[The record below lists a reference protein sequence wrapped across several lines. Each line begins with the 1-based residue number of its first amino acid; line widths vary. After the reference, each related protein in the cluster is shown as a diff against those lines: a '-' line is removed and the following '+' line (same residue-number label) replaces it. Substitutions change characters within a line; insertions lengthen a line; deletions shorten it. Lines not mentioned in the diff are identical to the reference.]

1 MMKLCIVA
9 DDKALIERWFT
20 ALADFKPV
28 YKKDLLDAFESGNI
42 LFVSDKSVSKFSD
55 DELKSIFTIPCMIL
69 AVSPHF
75 LEAQKYLHLGAMG
88 YGNAMMHE
96 THLRS
101 AYQALRE
108 GKVWLHPD
116 FISMLILQVRQ
127 HTPSEKDSEQRLE
140 SLSNREKE
148 VAMMLGDG
156 ATHQQIAETLNI
168 TVRTV
173 KAHATSIYHKLDVK
187 DRLALSLYLHS

>member
-1 MMKLCIVA
+1 MALCLVA
-9 DDKALIERWFT
+9 DDAVLIGRWASILSEFRPIVEKDIFSAFEKDSILFISDKALLKI
-20 ALADFKPV
+20 
-28 YKKDLLDAFESGNI
+28 
-42 LFVSDKSVSKFSD
+42 SD
-55 DELKSIFTIPCMIL
+55 DQLKTVFTVPCMIL

-75 LEAQKYLHLGAMG
+75 LDAQRYLHLGAMD

-101 AYQALRE
+101 AYQALLD

-116 FISMLILQVRQ
+116 FISMLMFQVRQ
-127 HTPSEKDSEQRLE
+127 HTLQDKNVEKRLE
-140 SLSNREKE
+140 MLSSREKE
-148 VAMMLGDG
+148 VAIMLGDG

-173 KAHATSIYHKLDVK
+173 KAHATSIYHKLDLN
-187 DRLALSLYLHS
+187 DRLALSLYLHN

>member
-1 MMKLCIVA
+1 MMKLCLVA
-9 DDKALIERWFT
+9 DETALIERWST
-20 ALADFKPV
+20 ALTDLKPLH
-28 YKKDLLDAFESGNI
+28 KKNLFDALDNGCI
-42 LFVSDKSVSKFSD
+42 LFISDKSLSKMND
-55 DELKSIFTIPCMIL
+55 EELKSIFTIPCMIL
-69 AVSPHF
+69 AVSPHYID
-75 LEAQKYLHLGAMG
+75 AQKYLHLGAMG

-101 AYQALRE
+101 AYQALRD

-127 HTPSEKDSEQRLE
+127 HIPSEKNSEQRLE
-140 SLSNREKE
+140 SLSSREKE
-148 VAMMLGDG
+148 VAIMLGDG